1 MEFKK
6 DTITVPQS
14 LLSVLFVV
22 VLSILL
28 AYLEIQIEGKYGW
41 ARNLPTWRRD
51 MNGFVWTG
59 YHVALWSFLLVVV
72 HIPFLFTAW
81 TGKKECF
88 VLSFLVLILLL
99 EDTFWFLMNKDFC
112 GDDHWR
118 QPKLGPIPRY
128 FFIGSFFILLMSYF
142 TQSPSWV
149 LSCLVLLILMLLT
162 FPFQVKKCVR

>member
-1 MEFKK
+1 MKSINA
-6 DTITVPQS
+6 TITVPQS
-14 LLSVLFVV
+14 LLSVFFVA

-41 ARNLPTWRRD
+41 AKNLPTWRRD

-59 YHVALWSFLLVVV
+59 YHVGLWSFLLLVV
-72 HIPFLFTAW
+72 HIPFIFTPW
-81 TGKKECF
+81 TGRKECF

-118 QPKLGPIPRY
+118 QPKLGPIPSY
-128 FFIGSFFILLMSYF
+128 FFTGSLFILVMSYF
-142 TQSPSWV
+142 TRSPSWV
-149 LSCLVLLILMLLT
+149 LSCLLLITMMLIT
-162 FPFQVKKCVR
+162 FPFQVRKCVR